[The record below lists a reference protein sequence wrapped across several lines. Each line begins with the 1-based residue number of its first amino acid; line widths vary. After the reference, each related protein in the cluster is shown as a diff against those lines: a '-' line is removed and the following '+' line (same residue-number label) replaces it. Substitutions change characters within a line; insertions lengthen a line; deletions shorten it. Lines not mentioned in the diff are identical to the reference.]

1 MNRSDAPSDL
11 KSQHENCKE
20 VARALLKAMG
30 VLTPD
35 DDWKRQYRARQISAM
50 RQAIFNGWEGHV
62 EAPSDPFA
70 RAATQLGVRYVYHGG
85 DPKALETL
93 RERAGLYPAYGDALQ
108 FVRLKLQEMGADV
121 PDRLQA
127 WELENEGEKKKRWR
141 WERAKQYRVGMVVQV
156 LVNRNTILLRYGS
169 DERER
174 EQLQWDSQAE
184 HAAPE
189 KEHSGEKVLD
199 RLNRTRA
206 RRRGN
211 PVERKILTGRDS
223 VELTSQPSP
232 GQVGI
237 EAIVPETEVNMGGF
251 PDLPATSNDTK
262 RGDGRAY
269 SICDAVAEVLAEAR
283 QRGSDYKTVQRAW
296 GAFRNSP

>member
-1 MNRSDAPSDL
+1 MGATPKRSKPSGNGPVSTRHTGMRCNL
-11 KSQHENCKE
+11 SGSNCRRW
-20 VARALLKAMG
+20 VRTCRIG
-30 VLTPD
+30 C
-35 DDWKRQYRARQISAM
+35 KRGSWRTRAR
-50 RQAIFNGWEGHV
+50 R
-62 EAPSDPFA
+62 
-70 RAATQLGVRYVYHGG
+70 
-85 DPKALETL
+85 
-93 RERAGLYPAYGDALQ
+93 
-108 FVRLKLQEMGADV
+108 
-121 PDRLQA
+121 
-127 WELENEGEKKKRWR
+127 KKRWR

-283 QRGSDYKTVQRAW
+283 HAGERLQDRAESVGGLSKLPLAGSRIDVLICHMRRGAQRGTLRLSRALRRSRCRTRFSV
-296 GAFRNSP
+296 APRSKP